1 MRSNDFLNAE
11 DVARF
16 LHLGKNSVYQLAKT
30 GELAS
35 YRMGRK
41 LRFTR
46 EDVDAYLVSMHN
58 TAAPGDSGA
67 IRPISMHAEAATT
80 ETEDGREL
88 VRAASFGTVPGIPFV
103 IAGDDAAAGIIAHSL
118 NDAGIAAERKPCES
132 YTALVDLYAGE
143 ASAAV
148 IHLYDQASNSCN
160 VPYVQR
166 LAPGVSVSVMRLY
179 GRSQGLIVQSGNPK
193 RLTSWGSLLREG
205 VRLSNRVK
213 GSGAR
218 VLLDEKLRA
227 MDARSES
234 VAGYGTPPSIGTAAI
249 RHVAGGLADVTVGTA
264 QETSSV
270 SGVQF
275 IPLQTEWVDIV
286 VRKTPEAKPVLR
298 ALKMMLGSDWMLSSL
313 ASIGADDLSKLGS
326 VVFES

>member
-1 MRSNDFLNAE
+1 MSGNDFLNAE
-11 DVARF
+11 DVARY

-46 EDVDAYLVSMHN
+46 EDVDAYLAAMHS
-58 TAAPGDSGA
+58 APAPGDSGA
-67 IRPISMHAEAATT
+67 IRPISLQTDAGAVEA
-80 ETEDGREL
+80 EDGREL
-88 VRAASFGTVPGIPFV
+88 VRAASFGTMPGAPFV
-103 IAGDDAAAGIIAHSL
+103 IAGDDAAAGIIAHAL

-132 YTALVDLYAGE
+132 YTALVDLYAGG

-148 IHLYDQASNSCN
+148 VHLYDQASNSCN

-166 LAPGVSVSVMRLY
+166 LAPGISVSVTRLY
-179 GRSQGLIVQSGNPK
+179 GRSQGLIVQKGNPK
-193 RLTSWGSLLREG
+193 KLTSWGSLLREG
-205 VRLSNRVK
+205 VRLSNRAK

-234 VAGYGTPPSIGTAAI
+234 VAGYGMPSSIGTAAI

-264 QETSSV
+264 QEARSV

-275 IPLQTEWVDIV
+275 VPLQVEWVDIV
-286 VRKTPEAKPVLR
+286 VRKAPEAKPILR
-298 ALKMMLGSDWMLSSL
+298 ALRVALDSDWMRSGLESV
-313 ASIGADDLSKLGS
+313 GADDLSKLGC
-326 VVFES
+326 VVFEN

>member
-1 MRSNDFLNAE
+1 MRNNDFLNAE
-11 DVARF
+11 DVARY

-46 EDVDAYLVSMHN
+46 EDVDAYLASMHN
-58 TAAPGDSGA
+58 AFASGDSGA
-67 IRPISMHAEAATT
+67 IQPIDTHAGVVAT
-80 ETEDGREL
+80 EVQDGREL

-103 IAGDDAAAGIIAHSL
+103 IAGDDAAAGIIAHAL
-118 NDAGIAAERKPCES
+118 NNAGIAAERKPCES

-148 IHLYDQASNSCN
+148 VHLYDQASNSCN

-179 GRSQGLIVQSGNPK
+179 SRNQGLIVQKGNPK
-193 RLTSWGSLLREG
+193 KLTSWGSLLREG

-213 GSGAR
+213 GSGSR

-234 VAGYGTPPSIGTAAI
+234 VAGYGTTPSIGTAAI
-249 RHVAGGLADVTVGTA
+249 RHVASGLADVTVGTA

-275 IPLQTEWVDIV
+275 VPLQTEWVDIV
-286 VRKTPEAKPVLR
+286 VRKTPEAKPALQVLKT
-298 ALKMMLGSDWMLSSL
+298 AFDNDWMRSSL
-313 ASIGADDLSKLGS
+313 ASIGADDLSKLGC

>member
-1 MRSNDFLNAE
+1 MRNSDFLNAE
-11 DVARF
+11 DVARY

-46 EDVDAYLVSMHN
+46 EDVDAYLASMHN
-58 TAAPGDSGA
+58 VHALGDLGT
-67 IRPISMHAEAATT
+67 IRPISMQAEAITT
-80 ETEDGREL
+80 EVEDGREL
-88 VRAASFGTVPGIPFV
+88 VRAASFGTVPGVPFV
-103 IAGDDAAAGIIAHSL
+103 IAGDDAAAGIIAHAL

-148 IHLYDQASNSCN
+148 VHLYDQASNSCN

-179 GRSQGLIVQSGNPK
+179 SRNQGLIVQKGNPK
-193 RLTSWGSLLREG
+193 KLTSWGSLLREG
-205 VRLSNRVK
+205 VRLSNRAK

-234 VAGYGTPPSIGTAAI
+234 VTGYGTPPSIGTAAI

-264 QETSSV
+264 QEARGV
-270 SGVQF
+270 SDVQF
-275 IPLQTEWVDIV
+275 VPLQTEWVDIV
-286 VRKTPEAKPVLR
+286 VRKTPGAKSALR
-298 ALKMMLGSDWMLSSL
+298 ALRTALDSEWMRSGLE
-313 ASIGADDLSKLGS
+313 SIGADDLSKLGC
-326 VVFES
+326 VVFEN